1 MFYLS
6 QDADK
11 ANFNC
16 SSRVLTHYEKSILS
30 KGLNFAIQPKDI
42 NYVYDYM
49 LPFELLD
56 KNINSLRISNHEKLI
71 IIR

>member
-16 SSRVLTHYEKSILS
+16 SSHVSTHYEKSLLS

-42 NYVYDYM
+42 NYADYM
-49 LPFELLD
+49 LPFELLVW
-56 KNINSLRISNHEKLI
+56 NINSLRISNHEKLI